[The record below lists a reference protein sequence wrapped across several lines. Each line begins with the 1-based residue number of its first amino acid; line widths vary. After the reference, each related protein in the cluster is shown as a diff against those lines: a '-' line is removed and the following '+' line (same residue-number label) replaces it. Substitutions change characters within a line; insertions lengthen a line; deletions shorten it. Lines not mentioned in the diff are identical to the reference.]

1 VPELDDGADELL
13 ELLELELGLLV
24 LELLGL
30 EVAELLILLEPD
42 PVDAEED
49 VVCVDPGRV
58 SATAPAVTR
67 LAKPTVAVVALS
79 LFRPRALAAMACAI
93 LSRCD
98 VLMPRSL
105 PRNFRSI
112 L

>member
-1 VPELDDGADELL
+1 LL
-13 ELLELELGLLV
+13 E

-30 EVAELLILLEPD
+30 EVAELLLLLE

-105 PRNFRSI
+105 PRDFRSI

>member
-1 VPELDDGADELL
+1 MPELDDGADELL
-13 ELLELELGLLV
+13 ELLELELLGLELAELLV
-24 LELLGL
+24 LL
-30 EVAELLILLEPD
+30 APD
-42 PVDAEED
+42 PAEAD

-79 LFRPRALAAMACAI
+79 LFRPRALAAMAWAI
-93 LSRCD
+93 FSRCEM
-98 VLMPRSL
+98 LMPRSL
-105 PRNFRSI
+105 PRDFRSI

>member
-1 VPELDDGADELL
+1 VPELDDGADELPELL
-13 ELLELELGLLV
+13 ELLELLE

-30 EVAELLILLEPD
+30 EVAELLVLLAPD
-42 PVDAEED
+42 PAEGD

-93 LSRCD
+93 FSRCE

-105 PRNFRSI
+105 PRDFRSI